1 MNQAEDRTSGLEDK
15 EENLD
20 ERSKENEI
28 ILKQR
33 KGTFKKCGALSKDQI
48 F

>member
-1 MNQAEDRTSGLEDK
+1 MNEAEDRTSALEDK

-20 ERSKENEI
+20 ERSKENEK
-28 ILKQR
+28 ILTHR
-33 KGTFKKCGALSKDQI
+33 KCGTLSKDQI